1 MAFNPYLLAGWVN
14 RHTTENEIMLLKD
27 KAGRSINRRR
37 RREGTRFWIM
47 RLVGSRGQER
57 GNEILNL
64 GVERGY
70 RKQLSLAGPCYASNI
85 PGKPQTAQRYPRL
98 RAQCQ
103 LLTLRV
109 GGKINKHL
117 AYRAVST
124 PREVLWDKGTF
135 EDNLSLKMAKPLG
148 QQRRSSTTIPSS
160 GQKGFVTKL
169 APVSLTASGVL
180 SCISNSDGSI
190 TTRRNFITKR
200 AQSPDYT
207 LPPCHII

>member
-1 MAFNPYLLAGWVN
+1 MQLAFNTYLLAGWVN

-27 KAGRSINRRR
+27 KAGRSINKRRR
-37 RREGTRFWIM
+37 RREGKRFWIM

-70 RKQLSLAGPCYASNI
+70 RKQLSLEGPCYASNI
-85 PGKPQTAQRYPRL
+85 PGKPQTAQQYPRL
-98 RAQCQ
+98 HAQCQ

-124 PREVLWDKGTF
+124 PREVLWDKA
-135 EDNLSLKMAKPLG
+135 LSRTTCLLK
-148 QQRRSSTTIPSS
+148 RRSHLNN
-160 GQKGFVTKL
+160 KD
-169 APVSLTASGVL
+169 APVPPYHLQ
-180 SCISNSDGSI
+180 DRRGS
-190 TTRRNFITKR
+190 
-200 AQSPDYT
+200 
-207 LPPCHII
+207 